1 MMRGAWLLLLGA
13 TVHAAP
19 CEEAHRFAT
28 WKWGW
33 AIAYGGLTGAQ
44 LGLAAAHANPLGP
57 YDDRFRDTLYVGAV
71 ESGLGSIAM
80 VLTPGLTCDAA
91 KDAAAERTLFFA
103 GHAGNLLV
111 NAAGALI
118 LAHYATWSDAALA
131 FAVGYPIGLVNTY
144 TMPRGSWHLI
154 PTGNGL
160 AIAGS
165 F

>member
-1 MMRGAWLLLLGA
+1 MTRALWLVLLSTTA
-13 TVHAAP
+13 HAAP

-28 WKWGW
+28 WRWGW
-33 AIAYGGLTGAQ
+33 AIGYGGLAGAQ
-44 LGLAAAHANPLGP
+44 LALAATRVNPIGP
-57 YDDRFRDTLYVGAV
+57 YDDRFRDTLYVGAA

-80 VLTPGLTCDAA
+80 VLTPGLTCDVA

-103 GHAGNLLV
+103 GHAGNLVV

-131 FAVGYPIGLVNTY
+131 FAIGYPIGLVNTY
-144 TMPRGSWHLI
+144 TMPRRSWHLI
-154 PTGNGL
+154 PTATGL
-160 AIAGS
+160 AIAGT